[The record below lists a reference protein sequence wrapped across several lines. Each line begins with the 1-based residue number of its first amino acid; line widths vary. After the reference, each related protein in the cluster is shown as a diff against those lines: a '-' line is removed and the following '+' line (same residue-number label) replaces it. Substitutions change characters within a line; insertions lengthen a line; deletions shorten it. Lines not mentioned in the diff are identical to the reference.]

1 MFSVCQRYPQ
11 RSPFEIK
18 SSRSGSPVVNLRH
31 VLAIMLVLTRKC
43 QEVIV
48 VGGADGFDV
57 LLKVT
62 VLGIENG
69 KVRLGFEAADDVP
82 AVTAAA
88 LPPIPPRPG
97 RPGACAPGLPQIRTC
112 PIRAYGSSG

>member
-88 LPPIPPRPG
+88 PG
-97 RPGACAPGLPQIRTC
+97 ADSAARRRRARPGAVTAAAPLPTPAARRPAQ
-112 PIRAYGSSG
+112 